1 MASGGKAGRRGAG
14 ARGELVL
21 VAGAAPKK
29 RRAVARDWSK
39 AKEQK
44 FVETL
49 TATCN
54 VTIACEAAGV
64 STTSAYQRRSGR
76 CWGRSSWWGEEDL
89 GCLRDRGRGSVA
101 RAALRAG

>member
-29 RRAVARDWSK
+29 RGAVARDWSK

-54 VTIACEAAGV
+54 VTIACEAAGI
-64 STTSAYQRRSGR
+64 STTSAYQRRKVNAAF
-76 CWGRSSWWGEEDL
+76 RSAW
-89 GCLRDRGRGSVA
+89 R
-101 RAALRAG
+101 